1 MYIFIANFLI
11 KFEQEDSGESQR
23 KMILPWTR
31 EVNESKAY
39 SSNYI
44 EIY

>member
-1 MYIFIANFLI
+1 MYIFIANFFK
-11 KFEQEDSGESQR
+11 KFEQEDSGESQK
-23 KMILPWTR
+23 KMILPWIR

-44 EIY
+44 KIY